1 MTTGIATTGMSEVS
15 PRSMARMTGALYLIT
30 LVAGIVAEA
39 FISQRLVVAG
49 DAAATATNILA
60 NESLY
65 LAGFTIYLVEM
76 AAQIAMTVLFYFL
89 LKPVSRSLAVLAAV
103 FSLVGCTI
111 KILSRL
117 FYLAPLVVLNS
128 AAWLTVFDP
137 DQLKAMALV
146 LLGLNDRAAGMAL
159 VFFGLTG
166 LVKGYL
172 VFRSTFLPRV
182 LGVITFAGGLGWL
195 TFISPPVGMQMF
207 PLVAGVGVIGALV
220 TIAWL
225 LIVGVN
231 ESIWRARAAIA
242 TGSIWA

>member
-103 FSLVGCTI
+103 FS
-111 KILSRL
+111 R
-117 FYLAPLVVLNS
+117 
-128 AAWLTVFDP
+128 
-137 DQLKAMALV
+137 
-146 LLGLNDRAAGMAL
+146 
-159 VFFGLTG
+159 
-166 LVKGYL
+166 
-172 VFRSTFLPRV
+172 RSGR
-182 LGVITFAGGLGWL
+182 
-195 TFISPPVGMQMF
+195 
-207 PLVAGVGVIGALV
+207 
-220 TIAWL
+220 
-225 LIVGVN
+225 
-231 ESIWRARAAIA
+231 
-242 TGSIWA
+242 

>member
-1 MTTGIATTGMSEVS
+1 MTTGIATTGMAEVS
-15 PRSMARMTGALYLIT
+15 PRGMARMTGALYLLT

-39 FISQRLVVAG
+39 FISQRLVVPG

-89 LKPVSRSLAVLAAV
+89 LKPVSRSLALLAAV

-117 FYLAPLVVLNS
+117 FYLAPLVVLDS
-128 AAWLTVFDP
+128 GAWLTVFEP
-137 DQLKAMALV
+137 DQLKAMALL

-172 VFRSTFLPRV
+172 LFRSTFLPRF

-195 TFISPPVGMQMF
+195 TFISPPVGMQFF
-207 PLVAGVGVIGALV
+207 PIVAGVGVIGALI

-225 LIVGVN
+225 LIVGVH
-231 ESIWRARAAIA
+231 EPRWRARAHIA
-242 TGSIWA
+242 AGSIWA